1 MGKLKKNEIKE
12 ILMSK
17 QKMILYFINKI
28 YSIINQFEVTLKNII
43 IKDKFSNK
51 NFLQNYISIKD

>member
-1 MGKLKKNEIKE
+1 
-12 ILMSK
+12 MSK

-51 NFLQNYISIKD
+51 NFLQNYISIKDWFKD

>member
-1 MGKLKKNEIKE
+1 MIIKKNEIKE